1 MPEILI
7 FSLVLL
13 VMVFTLAWAVQWTN
27 GNAGYVDVAWSFS
40 TGLTGLAYLL
50 AGGGD
55 PLPRLAAGAR
65 SQKYDII
72 DQQEKNVSDPKP
84 ILYD

>member
-27 GNAGYVDVAWSFS
+27 ARAK
-40 TGLTGLAYLL
+40 T
-50 AGGGD
+50 
-55 PLPRLAAGAR
+55 PRL
-65 SQKYDII
+65 Q
-72 DQQEKNVSDPKP
+72 
-84 ILYD
+84 